1 MNTSRQRS
9 QIHRIA
15 RRAGFT
21 LLEVLL
27 VLAILGVIAAMVVPN
42 LLGRQ
47 QEAYVKATRT
57 SISGLEGAVKLY
69 ASEHDGQF
77 PEGNAETVFQH
88 LMSPETDQQTGKQRA
103 SYLEKIP
110 LDAWKNPLRYEYP
123 ATGNRTN
130 PSGKPAIWSCGPDKQ
145 DDTADDVNNWSQN

>member
-1 MNTSRQRS
+1 MNRSRQHS
-9 QIHRIA
+9 QTLRIV
-15 RRAGFT
+15 RHSGFT

-77 PEGNAETVFQH
+77 PESIEKMMT
-88 LMSPETDQQTGKQRA
+88 PEADQVTGKQHPA
-103 SYLEKIP
+103 YLEKIP
-110 LDAWKNPLRYEYP
+110 MDAWKKPLQYQY
-123 ATGNRTN
+123 TN
-130 PSGKPAIWSCGPDKQ
+130 DGSLSKPKIWSFGPDGQ
-145 DDTADDVNNWSQN
+145 DGSPDDVTNWAQN